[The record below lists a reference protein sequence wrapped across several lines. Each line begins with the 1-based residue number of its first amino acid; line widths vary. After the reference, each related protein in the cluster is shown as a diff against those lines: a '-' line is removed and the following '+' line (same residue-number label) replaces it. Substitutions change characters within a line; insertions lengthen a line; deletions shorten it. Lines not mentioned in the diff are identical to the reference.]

1 MKVKVGGSRAIFLL
15 TSCTEGKMLLGI
27 TLGISYDGKVFLLIV
42 ECNLFHKAA
51 FLNFLFQKHCRITLL
66 ELKYETTLVITLDIH
81 FRGKASLLITGC
93 DLSRKPVIVSF
104 NVPVNLSWNFA
115 QIWVWNSIN
124 WAIRTLKVP
133 FSTINKD
140 LRWGLCISFI
150 KLLKIC
156 FAGFTV

>member
-1 MKVKVGGSRAIFLL
+1 MKVGGSRAIFLL

-104 NVPVNLSWNFA
+104 NVPVNLS
-115 QIWVWNSIN
+115 
-124 WAIRTLKVP
+124 
-133 FSTINKD
+133 
-140 LRWGLCISFI
+140 
-150 KLLKIC
+150 
-156 FAGFTV
+156 